1 MQTGPRPHL
10 IAVRRRAFSPSV
22 VFACGL
28 LVITGGS
35 FLTFGLDNVGG
46 IGFLVFGALQ
56 AIMGVLEFTRPYF
69 VYDPATDELRMIDI
83 FGIKDRVYGGPVGER
98 IYFND
103 GDLMRALPNG
113 VQVAV
118 KTWPA
123 RKDDLAIVIAA
134 LPRYPVA

>member
-1 MQTGPRPHL
+1 M
-10 IAVRRRAFSPSV
+10 A
-22 VFACGL
+22 
-28 LVITGGS
+28 GGS

-56 AIMGVLEFTRPYF
+56 ALMGILEFVKPYF
-69 VYDPATDELRMIDI
+69 VYDPANDELRMIDI

-103 GDLMRALPNG
+103 RDLMRVLPNG
-113 VQVAV
+113 ARVAV

-123 RKDDLAIVIAA
+123 RKEDMARVIAA
-134 LPRYPVA
+134 LPRYGG